1 MSENNVPNEPA
12 PYWSAPREHLA
23 PIQQNIAYRGLSPR
37 SLENAYV
44 HAYNGDALNMLV
56 EIAVDMPYAI
66 TPSDTSSPSFKS
78 SHQPDV
84 SPSVVFFSSPS
95 SAPSV
100 SPSLDEALNN

>member
-1 MSENNVPNEPA
+1 MSENNAPNEPA

-23 PIQQNIAYRGLSPR
+23 PVQQNIAYRGLSPR

-56 EIAVDMPYAI
+56 ELAVDMPYAI
-66 TPSDTSSPSFKS
+66 APSDTSPPSFKS
-78 SHQPDV
+78 SHRPV
-84 SPSVVFFSSPS
+84 SPVSVLFFSAPS